1 MPLALTITPKG
12 FEEAMKAMQTAGKN
26 AQKAARDAIQ
36 RGLTTGRKIADQEI
50 RQRYAIKSAA
60 VKAEMTVKV
69 AGLNGSVAAKGPNL
83 PVSLFAPR
91 VDRKRKMVTVE
102 IIKGRRKPIGGAV
115 FMAKGKVMERRQA
128 ERKPIFPVST
138 IGVPIMLGVDE
149 IGPKVQAKI
158 EEEVSRRMAS
168 NMQRA
173 LSGKAFQ

>member
-12 FEEAMKAMQTAGKN
+12 FEEAMKAMQAAGKN

-69 AGLNGSVAAKGPNL
+69 AGLNGSVEAKGPNL
-83 PVSLFAPR
+83 PVSLFAPM

-102 IIKGRRKPIGGAV
+102 IIKDAGNQSEEQCSWLRARSWR
-115 FMAKGKVMERRQA
+115 EDRQRESQSSRSA
-128 ERKPIFPVST
+128 PLEFPSC
-138 IGVPIMLGVDE
+138 
-149 IGPKVQAKI
+149 
-158 EEEVSRRMAS
+158 
-168 NMQRA
+168 
-173 LSGKAFQ
+173 